1 MPRVTSPAALDRFLA
16 ELGRTGRLRRAAAC
30 AHLSRSGLYKRIA
43 RDPAFAR
50 RCAAALARHARAP
63 YPRRRIGRAAERR
76 FLAALMRGA
85 TVRDAAGATGFSH
98 PSFYVRAHADP
109 RFDARMAAAQ
119 SVGAD
124 RRTLARLGRFDDNG
138 GWRSN
143 VDLLD
148 DWCPAYVPMPP
159 MAVDQAILQL
169 IFHNPDGAFQRS
181 RRERRGGSCPPPPLR
196 LEDCRAAILAKLDA
210 FVRLS
215 HFRATGRWLRR
226 GEGMPRLSQA

>member
-1 MPRVTSPAALDRFLA
+1 MPRITSPAALDRFLA
-16 ELGRTGRLRRAAAC
+16 ELARTGTLRRAAAH
-30 AHLSRSGLYKRIA
+30 ARLSRSGLYKRIA
-43 RDPAFAR
+43 RDPVFAR
-50 RCAAALARHARAP
+50 RCVAALARHARAP
-63 YPRRRIGRAAERR
+63 YPRRRITRADERR
-76 FLAALMRGA
+76 FLAALMRGV

-109 RFDARMAAAQ
+109 CFAARMAAALAL
-119 SVGAD
+119 GAD
-124 RRTLARLGRFDDNG
+124 RRTLARLGRFDDGG

-181 RRERRGGSCPPPPLR
+181 RCEGRGGSRRSPPAPLEVH
-196 LEDCRAAILAKLDA
+196 LAAILAKIDA
-210 FVRLS
+210 IERIG
-215 HFRATGRWLRR
+215 HYEETGRWLKP
-226 GEGMPRLSQA
+226 GEGGEAAAE